1 MGRQI
6 RDRVMILGELMNG
19 PITALGK
26 LIRFLGVLA
35 WGFVALG
42 LIAVAMIVVAVIAY
56 DIYLDNDFAWHQK
69 LTVSVMTPEGTK
81 TASSIMSVDFVD
93 GTKADWITLPEARKV
108 HFKLRGEAVVL
119 EVSPG
124 RYLFVLLNDLPDA
137 TTVFFPGLWHGD
149 AAPLLPDLRETRQ
162 LKPEQY
168 PLLVTFDDIN
178 DPASVRRVDPNNLS
192 ATFGPGFR
200 LNAITLSITDEPVT
214 EGVVEK
220 VLEWLE
226 ALGRKQANLKGKP
239 KVGLV
244 GDQPDPQVYLIAPSD
259 FSTELYK

>member
-1 MGRQI
+1 
-6 RDRVMILGELMNG
+6 MILGELMNG

>member
-1 MGRQI
+1 
-6 RDRVMILGELMNG
+6 MILGELMNG

-26 LIRFLGVLA
+26 LMRFLGALA
-35 WGFVALG
+35 RGFVALG
-42 LIAVAMIVVAVIAY
+42 LIVVVMIVVAVIAY

-108 HFKLRGEAVVL
+108 HFELRGEAVVL

-124 RYLFVLLNDLPDA
+124 RYLFVLLKDLPHA
-137 TTVFFPGLWHGD
+137 TTAFFPGMWHGD
-149 AAPLLPDLRETRQ
+149 AAPLLPDLRETRS
-162 LKPEQY
+162 LMPEHY

-178 DPASVRRVDPNNLS
+178 DPASVRRVDPGDLAAS
-192 ATFGPGFR
+192 FGPGYR

-214 EGVVEK
+214 EGRVEK
-220 VLEWLE
+220 VLGWLCE
-226 ALGRKQANLKGKP
+226 YKSKRLRLSGQTGPIGDRILANN
-239 KVGLV
+239 VGS
-244 GDQPDPQVYLIAPSD
+244 GDFKND
-259 FSTELYK
+259 ECE